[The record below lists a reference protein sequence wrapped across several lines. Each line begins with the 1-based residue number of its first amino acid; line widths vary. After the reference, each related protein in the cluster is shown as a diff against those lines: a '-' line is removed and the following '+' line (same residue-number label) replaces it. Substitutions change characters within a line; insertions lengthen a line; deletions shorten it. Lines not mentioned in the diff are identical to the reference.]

1 MAHSGRS
8 VSLAR
13 GNWNFIDRC
22 FKAGK
27 ICLDMRLFLLYDYI
41 DFQIKFLKTTWK
53 NMITKILIVD
63 DDTQVTSF
71 LKKYLSSKNFEV
83 ATLNQSSKTIQVANL
98 MHPDIFI
105 LDLMMPPP
113 DGFELCTML
122 RADPNFVRTPILIIT
137 AMDISNSKAT
147 SFGANDYLA
156 KPFNLDE
163 LVVRIN
169 LLINKSF

>member
-1 MAHSGRS
+1 
-8 VSLAR
+8 
-13 GNWNFIDRC
+13 
-22 FKAGK
+22 
-27 ICLDMRLFLLYDYI
+27 
-41 DFQIKFLKTTWK
+41 
-53 NMITKILIVD
+53 VD
-63 DDTQVTSF
+63 DDVQVTSL

-83 ATLNQSSKTIQVANL
+83 ITINQSSKTIQVANL
-98 MHPDIFI
+98 IYPDLII

-122 RADPNFVRTPILIIT
+122 RADPNFAQTPILIIT

-163 LVVRIN
+163 IVARIN
-169 LLINKSF
+169 LLLDVNAE